1 MKKIKKAALCA
12 LVLAFSFLLS
22 GCNLLSTGDELLK
35 APEAGG
41 EVSQIKAALD
51 SLVSGKYTLKYP
63 TAGNFR
69 SAIVRYDL
77 TGDGKEEAVAFY
89 STLSEN
95 ITQMHIAVLIEKN
108 GEWEATKDAQTLA
121 AGIEKVVFCD
131 LNSDK
136 SPEILVGWNVVGNV
150 DKQVSVYS
158 FDGSVLLTRAEE
170 KYTEFLCTDLNTD
183 QKNELFIL
191 QGSAAER
198 RASARLLELTNE
210 GVLEVSSVL
219 TDSGVSSY
227 FGVTLSKLMDGK
239 SAVFIDGKKGN
250 GAVTEII
257 FLTGEEL
264 VNPVFNSE
272 TGISLTERPF
282 NDSVFD
288 INGDG
293 SPDVPIHIAAPGFED
308 AAEGEREYITKWC
321 GFSGKNLV
329 ITQTAI
335 SDIED
340 GYYIEIPKAL
350 QENITLLT
358 SKDGKTKTV
367 SLYNVKKQQKEE
379 VLFKVRETEKA
390 EWEEENGWFK
400 AAETETKVISVQKSG
415 YKGAFERSEEQLAAS
430 IKLFERE
437 ERK

>member
-121 AGIEKVVFCD
+121 AGIEKVIFCD

-210 GVLEVSSVL
+210 GVLEVSSVI

-250 GAVTEII
+250 GAITEII

-329 ITQTAI
+329 VTQTAI
-335 SDIED
+335 SDMED

-400 AAETETKVISVQKSG
+400 AAETETKVISVQKSA
-415 YKGAFERSEEQLAAS
+415 YEGAFERSEEQLAAS

>member
-1 MKKIKKAALCA
+1 MKKIKKAAACA
-12 LVLAFSFLLS
+12 LVLALSFLLS

-41 EVSQIKAALD
+41 EVSEIKDALD

-63 TAGNFR
+63 TAGNYR

-77 TGDGKEEAVAFY
+77 TGDEKEEAIAFY
-89 STLSEN
+89 STLTEN
-95 ITQMHIAVLIEKN
+95 ITQMHIAVLTKKDGKWN
-108 GEWEATKDAQTLA
+108 ASKDAQTLA
-121 AGIEKVVFCD
+121 SGIEKVVFCD
-131 LNSDK
+131 LNADK
-136 SPEILVGWNVVGNV
+136 TPEILVGWNVVGNV

-170 KYTEFLCTDLNTD
+170 KYSEFLCTDLNTD

-191 QGSAAER
+191 QSNSAER
-198 RASARLLELTNE
+198 RASARLLELTGE
-210 GVLEVSSVL
+210 GVNEISSVL

-239 SAVFIDGKKGN
+239 SAVFADGKKGN

-257 FLTGEEL
+257 FLTGDEL
-264 VNPVFNSE
+264 LNPVFNSE
-272 TGISLTERPF
+272 TGASLTERPF
-282 NDSVFD
+282 NDPVFD

-293 SPDVPIHIAAPGFED
+293 SPDVPIHVIAPGFET

-321 GFSGKNLV
+321 GYSGKNLV

-335 SDIED
+335 SDMED
-340 GYYIEIPKAL
+340 GYYVEIPKAL
-350 QENITLLT
+350 QDNITLLT

-367 SLYNVKKQQKEE
+367 SLYNAKKQQKEE
-379 VLFKVRETEKA
+379 VLFKVKETDKEDWVEESGWVKA
-390 EWEEENGWFK
+390 I
-400 AAETETKVISVQKSG
+400 ETETKVISIQKSA
-415 YKGAFERSEEQLAAS
+415 YKGAFERSEEQLANS
-430 IKLFERE
+430 IKLFER
-437 ERK
+437 